1 MFDLLS
7 AGDTFP
13 GQVELV
19 IIDHE
24 GARQEVTFTA
34 HFNRLEQTEIN
45 ELVEA
50 IRHRTA
56 VLKAIEDGRTLPDSA
71 KGVATLDDVHIA
83 DRVLGG
89 WGEDLLAGDEPMDY
103 DADTKRRVIEFEV
116 MATAIATAW
125 MKLAFEGRGKKQ
137 TSPKSRGSGIGK

>member
-13 GQVELV
+13 GQVELS

-24 GARQEVTFTA
+24 GAREEVTFTA

-56 VLKAIEDGRTLPDSA
+56 VLKAIEDGRTLPDA
-71 KGVATLDDVHIA
+71 VNGVAALDDVHIA

-89 WGEDLLAGDEPMDY
+89 WGDDLLADDDPMEFDEDS
-103 DADTKRRVIEFEV
+103 KRRVIQFPG
-116 MATAIATAW
+116 MATAIVTAW
-125 MKLAFEGRGKKQ
+125 MKLAFEGAGKKP
-137 TSPKSRGSGIGK
+137 TSSKSRGNGIGK

>member
-1 MFDLLS
+1 MFDLLG

-13 GQVELV
+13 GQVELA
-19 IIDHE
+19 IIDQE

-34 HFNRLEQTEIN
+34 FFNRLEQTEIN

-56 VLKAIEDGRTLPDSA
+56 ILKAIEDGRTLPDAA
-71 KGVATLDDVHIA
+71 KGVTALDDVHVA

-89 WGEDLLAGDEPMDY
+89 WGDDLLAGDEPMEFDE
-103 DADTKRRVIEFEV
+103 DSKRRVIQFPG
-116 MATAIATAW
+116 MASAIATAW
-125 MKLAFEGRGKKQ
+125 MKLAFEGGGKKQ
-137 TSPKSRGSGIGK
+137 TSSKSRGNGIGK